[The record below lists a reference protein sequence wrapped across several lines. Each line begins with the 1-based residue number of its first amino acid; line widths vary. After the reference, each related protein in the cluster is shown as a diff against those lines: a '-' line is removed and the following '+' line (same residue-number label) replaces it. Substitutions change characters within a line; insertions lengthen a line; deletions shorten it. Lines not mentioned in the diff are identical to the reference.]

1 MKRGLKGMEYQ
12 YDKTPLSG
20 IISDYDVPIRLHK
33 VDETKYESLW
43 DEIVNTY
50 HYLGYGGVIGGRI
63 KYIVT
68 LGNQII
74 GAISF
79 CSAAY
84 HLGPRDEYVG
94 WDKKTRIKMLPHL
107 VCNNRFLILPWIKI
121 YNLASGILSLSLR
134 RLREDWKKQYE
145 VVPYMVETYV
155 DNSRYEGTCYKA
167 SNWIY
172 LGQTKGYGKV
182 GDGYIYH
189 GQKKDIYVAILDNQL
204 TKQFKPDSSRV
215 NLMNEREELISMI
228 NGIPMF
234 SLSLLKEVGIKGNPT
249 EEIKERFAD
258 HLSRFMPYLGRKE
271 HKQHLIT
278 MIQGFL
284 SELDRKSIEPI
295 AIAFEGIDEV
305 RNLTNFMTKSK
316 WDNSG
321 MLSEYRKDVSE
332 LIAHEDSM
340 ITGDGSD
347 FPKKG
352 TESVGVARQYCGRT
366 GKIDNCQAG
375 VFCGYA
381 GPNGYALID
390 YELYMP
396 KQWFDD
402 EYEDKRT
409 KCKVPKELEFKTK
422 NEILSDMICSMIKS
436 GQFPAKYVGVD
447 SSFGNDSKFLDSLPE
462 EIIYFADIH
471 NDLLVFDEYPDV
483 FLPEYSGK
491 GRRPIKMTTNKSPM
505 QVKDLVEQSDIP
517 WEPVVLGIGAKG
529 PIVSEDKCIRVFEVR
544 NGLPGN
550 DIWLYARKFEN
561 KTIKYAL
568 CNLPVEASIDEIRKP
583 ALMRWSIEQCFNEC
597 KQYLGMDHYEARS
610 WVAWHRHILLTLI
623 AHLFIIKLRMAYSST
638 PNAPNPTPYNTA
650 PVSIGDYL
658 QAHAQL
664 ISNQDIS
671 HPNILSMP
679 NTPQQFMT
687 IGLIRKLISAVFPP
701 VAAVLIEIGYRLYKA
716 SVAFQSHSLATVEK
730 AIEVYG

>member
-1 MKRGLKGMEYQ
+1 MEYQ
-12 YDKTPLSG
+12 FDKTPLSG
-20 IISDYDVPIRLHK
+20 IISDYEVEIKLHK

-50 HYLGYGGVIGGRI
+50 HYLGYRSVIGGRV
-63 KYIVT
+63 KYIIT
-68 LGNQII
+68 LGNQIV

-84 HLGPRDEYVG
+84 HLGPRDEYIG
-94 WDKKTRIKMLPHL
+94 WDKETKTNNLPHL
-107 VCNNRFLILPWIKI
+107 VCNNRFLILPWIRI
-121 YNLASGILSLSLR
+121 YNLASRILTISLKR
-134 RLREDWKKQYE
+134 MCEDWEKQYE

-155 DNSRYEGTCYKA
+155 DNTRYEGTCYKA

-182 GDGYIYH
+182 GEGFEYH
-189 GQKKDIYVAILDNQL
+189 GQQKDIYITIIDKRFI
-204 TKQFKPDSSRV
+204 KQYNPDSSRV
-215 NLMNEREELISMI
+215 NLMNEKEKLAAMI

-249 EEIKERFAD
+249 EEIKERFTD
-258 HLSRFMPYLGRKE
+258 HLMRYIGYLGRKE

-278 MIQGFL
+278 MIQGLL
-284 SELDRKSIEPI
+284 SDLERKSIEPI

-316 WDNSG
+316 WDDKG
-321 MLSEYRKDVSE
+321 MLSEYRNDVSE
-332 LIAHEDSM
+332 LIAHSESM

-352 TESVGVARQYCGRT
+352 TESVGVARQYCGRL
-366 GKIDNCQAG
+366 GKTDNCQAG
-375 VFCGYA
+375 VFAGYA

-396 KQWFDD
+396 KPWFTD
-402 EYEDKRT
+402 EYTDRRT
-409 KCKVPKELEFKTK
+409 KCKVPEDLEFKTK
-422 NEILSDMICSMIKS
+422 NEILSEMICNMIKS

-447 SSFGNDSKFLDSLPE
+447 SSFGNDSKFLDSLPD

-471 NDLLVFDEYPDV
+471 SDLLVFTEYPDV
-483 FLPEYSGK
+483 FIPEYTGK
-491 GRRPIKMTTNKSPM
+491 GRKPTKMTTSIPPSN
-505 QVKDLVEQSDIP
+505 VKDLVEQSDIP

-544 NGLPGN
+544 DGLPGN
-550 DIWLYARKFEN
+550 DVWLYVRKFEN
-561 KTIKYAL
+561 NNIKYAL
-568 CNLPVEASIDEIRKP
+568 CNLAADATIDDVRKP

-623 AHLFIIKLRMAYSST
+623 AHLFVIKLRMVYSST
-638 PNAPNPTPYNTA
+638 PSAPNPTPFNTS
-650 PVSIGDYL
+650 PVSVGDYL

-664 ISNQDIS
+664 IANQDIS
-671 HPNILSMP
+671 HPDILSMP

-687 IGLIRKLISAVFPP
+687 IGLIKKLVCAVFPP
-701 VAAVLIEIGYRLYKA
+701 VASVVNDINYYLYKA

-730 AIEVYG
+730 VIETYG

>member
-1 MKRGLKGMEYQ
+1 MEYQ
-12 YDKTPLSG
+12 FDKTPLSG
-20 IISDYDVPIRLHK
+20 IISDYEVEIKLHK

-50 HYLGYGGVIGGRI
+50 HYLGYRSVIGGRV
-63 KYIVT
+63 KYNIT
-68 LGNQII
+68 LGNQIV

-84 HLGPRDEYVG
+84 HLGPRDEYIG
-94 WDKKTRIKMLPHL
+94 WDKETKTNNLPHL
-107 VCNNRFLILPWIKI
+107 VCNNRFLILPWIRI
-121 YNLASGILSLSLR
+121 YNLASRILTISLKR
-134 RLREDWKKQYE
+134 MCEDWEKQYK

-155 DNSRYEGTCYKA
+155 DNTRYEGTCYKA

-182 GDGYIYH
+182 GEGFEYH
-189 GQKKDIYVAILDNQL
+189 GQQKDIYITIIDKRFI
-204 TKQFKPDSSRV
+204 KQYNPDSSRV
-215 NLMNEREELISMI
+215 NLMNEKEKLAAMI

-249 EEIKERFAD
+249 EEIKERFTD
-258 HLSRFMPYLGRKE
+258 HLMRYIGYLGRKE

-278 MIQGFL
+278 MIQGLL
-284 SELDRKSIEPI
+284 SDLERKSIEPI

-316 WDNSG
+316 WDDKG
-321 MLSEYRKDVSE
+321 MLSEYRNDVSE
-332 LIAHEDSM
+332 LIAHSESM

-352 TESVGVARQYCGRT
+352 TESVGVARQYCGRL
-366 GKIDNCQAG
+366 GKTDNCQAG
-375 VFCGYA
+375 VFAGYA

-396 KQWFDD
+396 KPWFTD
-402 EYEDKRT
+402 EYTDRRT
-409 KCKVPKELEFKTK
+409 KCKVPEDLEFKTK
-422 NEILSDMICSMIKS
+422 NEILSEMICNMIKS

-447 SSFGNDSKFLDSLPE
+447 SSFGNDSKFLDSLPD

-471 NDLLVFDEYPDV
+471 SDLLVFTEYPDV
-483 FLPEYSGK
+483 FIPEYTGK
-491 GRRPIKMTTNKSPM
+491 GRKPTKMTTSIPPSN
-505 QVKDLVEQSDIP
+505 VKDLVEQSDIP

-544 NGLPGN
+544 DGLPGN
-550 DIWLYARKFEN
+550 DVWLYVRKFEN
-561 KTIKYAL
+561 NNIKYAL
-568 CNLPVEASIDEIRKP
+568 CNLAADATIDDVRKP

-623 AHLFIIKLRMAYSST
+623 AHLFVIKLRMVYSST
-638 PNAPNPTPYNTA
+638 PSAPNPTPFNTS
-650 PVSIGDYL
+650 PVSVGDYL

-664 ISNQDIS
+664 IANQDIS
-671 HPNILSMP
+671 HPDILSMP

-687 IGLIRKLISAVFPP
+687 IGLIKKLVCAVFPP
-701 VAAVLIEIGYRLYKA
+701 VASVVNDINYYLYKA

-730 AIEVYG
+730 VIETYG